1 MSDSVKYWEEQD
13 LEPKQEKELS
23 KDVINVVE
31 LFRLLSTEDKAMAK
45 RVIKEEKMF

>member
-23 KDVINVVE
+23 KDVVNILE
-31 LFRLLSTEDKAMAK
+31 LFRLLSVEDKATAK
-45 RVIKEEKMF
+45 RVIKEENIF